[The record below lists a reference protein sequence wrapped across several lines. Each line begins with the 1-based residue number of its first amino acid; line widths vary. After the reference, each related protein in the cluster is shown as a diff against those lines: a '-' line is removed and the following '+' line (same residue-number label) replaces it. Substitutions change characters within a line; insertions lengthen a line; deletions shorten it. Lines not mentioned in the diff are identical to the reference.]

1 MSKDKIGERRE
12 TPIWIGES
20 NEKTFIGIVSVLLVI
35 ALLVLG
41 LFIWL
46 GYPS

>member
-1 MSKDKIGERRE
+1 MGKEKIGERRE
-12 TPIWIGES
+12 APAWIGES
-20 NEKTFIGIVSVLLVI
+20 NENTFIGIVSAILII

-46 GYPS
+46 GYPQ